1 MIRNTIMGICS
12 ERMQIVWGEWQET
25 LLDWTRSSIERKIVT
40 RAAGIGAEERDS
52 VGEGGH
58 RESWEDGGWWLTSWN
73 EGMELWHRFWPVEG
87 MQGVTAGAMA
97 NSALQK
103 QQVLQHP
110 LYYLNFHITVS
121 RRKKKIYSE
130 NAISSQYVCCPLLQA
145 LKQCYQMWNHMQ
157 KDEIIRVTFRISG
170 VGASGE
176 AVSVV
181 LFRLTHQNDLPMTLA
196 AGVWDARQHLL
207 LVTHAFWSI
216 CSYLASVLH
225 CTVPFNVIR

>member
-25 LLDWTRSSIERKIVT
+25 LLDWTHSSIERKIVT

-87 MQGVTAGAMA
+87 MQGVTAGAMV

-110 LYYLNFHITVS
+110 LSTISISILQFPEGKKDLL
-121 RRKKKIYSE
+121 RKCHFLPVCVL
-130 NAISSQYVCCPLLQA
+130 SSTSS
-145 LKQCYQMWNHMQ
+145 LKAVLPDVKPHAKRWDYQGDFQ
-157 KDEIIRVTFRISG
+157 ISG

>member
-58 RESWEDGGWWLTSWN
+58 RILRGGRMMTDFLKRRHGT
-73 EGMELWHRFWPVEG
+73 L
-87 MQGVTAGAMA
+87 A
-97 NSALQK
+97 
-103 QQVLQHP
+103 QVL
-110 LYYLNFHITVS
+110 TCW
-121 RRKKKIYSE
+121 R
-130 NAISSQYVCCPLLQA
+130 NARSHCRCNGKLSPAKAASLTTPPLLSQFPYYSFQKEKKDLLRKCHFLPVCVLSFTSS
-145 LKQCYQMWNHMQ
+145 LKAVLPDVKPHAKRWDYQGDFQ
-157 KDEIIRVTFRISG
+157 ISG

-225 CTVPFNVIR
+225 CTVPFNGIR